1 MHDPAETIVA
11 VATPPGR
18 GGVGCVRLSGLDA
31 ETIAR
36 SLFTPARAR
45 RPTAIASAAPEM
57 REQLEERFVAG
68 HAQFGRFLGR
78 SGEEIDHGYLIRF
91 DRGRSFTGES
101 TVELWTHGS
110 PAVLGELVAAA
121 LEFGARAAGPGE
133 FTYRALRNGRL
144 DLASAEGVRDLIDA
158 QTKAQARVAFAQAE
172 GALSRALA
180 PLREE
185 LEDLIARGEAA
196 VEFVD
201 ESETHLTVSQLQ
213 TGIDRVADGCAGLL
227 AQYRGG
233 RLVREGATLAIVGK
247 PNAGKSSLFNRL
259 LTRERAIVTDTPG
272 TTRDT
277 LEEVIDLD
285 GIPLRLV
292 DTAGL
297 RETADPIEQ
306 EGVRRAEAARAEA
319 DISLL
324 VLDNA
329 RSIEADEEQAL
340 SEASVSGVGRT
351 LVAVNKCDLPPKLRL
366 PATALTTVR
375 VSALNGEGLDRLRRE
390 LLGLL
395 HDGPVLEDPLLT
407 DARHADALGRCAASL
422 KSAGDAL
429 RGGLT
434 EEVALE
440 DVRAAVA
447 ALGEITGE
455 FGTEDL
461 LGRIF
466 STFCI
471 GK

>member
-18 GGVGCVRLSGLDA
+18 GGVGCVRMSGPDA
-31 ETIAR
+31 ETIAQ

-45 RPTAIASAAPEM
+45 RPTQIASVAPEL
-57 REQLEERFVAG
+57 REQLSERFVAG
-68 HAQFGRFLGR
+68 HARFGRFLGR
-78 SGEEIDHGYLIRF
+78 DGQEIDHGYLIRF
-91 DRGRSFTGES
+91 ERRRSFTGEP

-121 LEFGARAAGPGE
+121 LESGARAAAAGE

-158 QTKAQARVAFAQAE
+158 QTRAQARVAFAQAE

-180 PLREE
+180 PLREQ

-213 TGIDRVADGCAGLL
+213 AGIDRVSDGCDGLL

-233 RLVREGATLAIVGK
+233 RLVREGASLAIVGR

-259 LTRERAIVTDTPG
+259 LTRDRAIVTETPG

-285 GIPLRLV
+285 GVPLRLV

-297 RETADPIEQ
+297 RETEDPIER
-306 EGVRRAEAARAEA
+306 EGVRRAHAARAEA
-319 DISLL
+319 DVSLV
-324 VLDNA
+324 VLDGS
-329 RSIEADEEQAL
+329 RSLEPDEERAL
-340 SEASVSGVGRT
+340 ADAAVSGVGRT
-351 LVAVNKCDLPPKLRL
+351 LVAVNKCDLPGELVM
-366 PATALTTVR
+366 PATPLPVVR
-375 VSALNGEGLDRLRRE
+375 VSALTGEGLDRLRRR

-395 HDGPVLEDPLLT
+395 HAGPILEHPLLT
-407 DARHADALGRCAASL
+407 DARHAEALERCAARL
-422 KSAGDAL
+422 RGAGDAL
-429 RGGLT
+429 RDGLT

-440 DVRAAVA
+440 DVREALA
-447 ALGEITGE
+447 ALGEITGQ